1 MMQVMACTLAHL
13 SFARLRITPNPT
25 SMRLSSL
32 RLNHDQPISC
42 STYTYSAADNSQFAT
57 ILPDK
62 ADLSC
67 QLLQPYALN
76 SFQPYLSFSIL
87 LSTIAFGRP

>member
-42 STYTYSAADNSQFAT
+42 SAYTYSAADSSQFAT

-62 ADLSC
+62 ADHSSALRLEFLSGLAPPSLSC
-67 QLLQPYALN
+67 SHP
-76 SFQPYLSFSIL
+76 
-87 LSTIAFGRP
+87 